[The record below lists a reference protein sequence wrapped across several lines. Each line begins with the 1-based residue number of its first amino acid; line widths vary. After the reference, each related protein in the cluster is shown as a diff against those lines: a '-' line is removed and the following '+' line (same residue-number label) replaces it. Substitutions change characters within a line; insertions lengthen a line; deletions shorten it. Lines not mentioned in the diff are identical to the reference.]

1 MSLAEWTFQVR
12 DYITLNPWIITLSM
26 VLGFGLI
33 LVFLVIRKARK
44 GAPKTEAG
52 PKRTLAK
59 RTLPK
64 AKQRR
69 YEFRLCIVGAKHR
82 WIKTIQNSLTFTYV
96 DKGPQN
102 PMKAMYDQP
111 QSYDIDPTVSY
122 ELAPS
127 LGQRL
132 GMFLSRIDT
141 MFLVIFR
148 EGDHNPINYQAPV
161 RSAYVLK
168 TIEESTAL
176 SEGLK
181 KEFAG
186 EFSVK
191 RLFMYMILIIVGVL
205 AYMFL
210 SGQLVIG

>member
-1 MSLAEWTFQVR
+1 MSLVEWTFQVR
-12 DYITLNPWIITLSM
+12 DYLALNPRVSPVAM

-33 LVFLVIRKARK
+33 LGFLRIRKLRR
-44 GAPKTEAG
+44 GAPGPDTPQAKAPG
-52 PKRTLAK
+52 PKVRV
-59 RTLPK
+59 RH
-64 AKQRR
+64 

-82 WIKTIQNSLTFTYV
+82 WIKTVQNSLTFTYV

-102 PMKAMYDQP
+102 PMTAMYDLP
-111 QSYDIDPTVSY
+111 QTYEIDPTVSY

-141 MFLVIFR
+141 MFLVVFR
-148 EGDHNPINYQAPV
+148 EGDHNPINYQAPT

-205 AYMFL
+205 AYMFI

>member
-1 MSLAEWTFQVR
+1 MSLAEWKFRVT
-12 DYITLNPWIITLSM
+12 DYIALNPWVIILAT
-26 VLGFGLI
+26 VLGGGLLI
-33 LVFLVIRKARK
+33 GFLRIRKLRK
-44 GAPKTEAG
+44 GAPGPDTPQAKAPG
-52 PKRTLAK
+52 PKARV
-59 RTLPK
+59 
-64 AKQRR
+64 RR

-102 PMKAMYDQP
+102 PMKAIYDPP
-111 QSYDIDPTVSY
+111 QTYSIDPTVSY

-141 MFLVIFR
+141 MFLVVFR
-148 EGDHNPINYQAPV
+148 EGDHNPINYQAPK

-205 AYMFL
+205 AYMFI

>member
-1 MSLAEWTFQVR
+1 MSQAEWTFRVR
-12 DYITLNPWIITLSM
+12 DYITLNPWIITLAM
-26 VLGFGLI
+26 VLGGGLLI
-33 LVFLVIRKARK
+33 VFLVIRKARK
-44 GAPKTEAG
+44 GAPKTDT
-52 PKRTLAK
+52 PRPRVPT
-59 RTLPK
+59 PK
-64 AKQRR
+64 ARVRR
-69 YEFRLCIVGAKHR
+69 YEFHLCIVGAKHR
-82 WIKTIQNSLTFTYV
+82 WIKTIQNSLTFSYV

-102 PMKAMYDQP
+102 PMTSMYDPP
-111 QSYDIDPTVSY
+111 QTYNIDPTVSY
-122 ELAPS
+122 EVAPS

-132 GMFLSRIDT
+132 GMFLRRIDT
-141 MFLVIFR
+141 MFLVVFR
-148 EGDHNPINYQAPV
+148 EGDHNPISYQAPK

-191 RLFMYMILIIVGVL
+191 QLFMYLILVIVGVL
-205 AYMFL
+205 AYMFI

>member
-1 MSLAEWTFQVR
+1 MSLAEWTFRVR
-12 DYITLNPWIITLSM
+12 DHIALNPWVIPMGM

-33 LVFLVIRKARK
+33 LIFLVIRKARK
-44 GAPKTEAG
+44 GAPETD
-52 PKRTLAK
+52 TS
-59 RTLPK
+59 TTK
-64 AKQRR
+64 APTPRARVRR

-102 PMKAMYDQP
+102 PLVSMYDRAQT
-111 QSYDIDPTVSY
+111 YNIDPTVSY

-132 GMFLSRIDT
+132 GMFLRRIDT
-141 MFLVIFR
+141 MFLVVFR
-148 EGDHNPINYQAPV
+148 EGDHNPINYQAPT

-205 AYMFL
+205 AYMFI

>member
-1 MSLAEWTFQVR
+1 LSLAEWTFRVR
-12 DYITLNPWIITLSM
+12 DYVTLNPWVITLAM
-26 VLGFGLI
+26 VLGGGLLI
-33 LVFLVIRKARK
+33 GFLVIMKARK
-44 GAPKTEAG
+44 GAPEAEPG
-52 PKRTLAK
+52 ASAEA
-59 RTLPK
+59 PK
-64 AKQRR
+64 ARVRR

-82 WIKTIQNSLTFTYV
+82 WIKTIQESLTFTYV

-102 PMKAMYDQP
+102 PMKAMYDRP

-132 GMFLSRIDT
+132 GMFLRRIDT
-141 MFLVIFR
+141 MFLVVFR
-148 EGDHNPINYQAPV
+148 EGDHNPITYQAPK

-191 RLFMYMILIIVGVL
+191 QLFIYMILIIVGVL
-205 AYMFL
+205 AYMFI